1 MRHNEEILELFSQ
14 SQFEMKEIVLQKL
27 IHFKTA
33 LVNRYLEMIHSNGD
47 IFENCV
53 PQHLLPF

>member
-33 LVNRYLEMIHSNGD
+33 LVNRYLEVGKITTYISSNHKKMICS
-47 IFENCV
+47 C
-53 PQHLLPF
+53 